1 MRREGFEFALSP
13 PRVLYKQDEDGTKL
27 EPIGKKKIKKN
38 DFFGI
43 KINWFFKIEEVTID
57 VDDQYANKMIEK
69 LSNKNFR
76 KKIY

>member
-43 KINWFFKIEEVTID
+43 KIN
-57 VDDQYANKMIEK
+57 
-69 LSNKNFR
+69 
-76 KKIY
+76 